1 MGPGDEVS
9 HRLARRELLQAGA
22 AAALVAAC
30 SPPTDPAAP
39 LDLSRVQGGFVG
51 PDPQRGHTL
60 VRDAAQAALATPGRV
75 RRVHTLIAG
84 GGVAGLAAARGLMQ
98 QGQHDFALLELEDE
112 AGGNARAGTLQ
123 GLACPWGAH
132 YLPVPGPDNPDLQAL
147 LAELGLLHRDAAG
160 RWQPDERHL
169 VHSPQERLWFNGQWQ
184 SGLLPLQG
192 VGPATLAQYRRFGE
206 LVRHAQQTA
215 RAQGLP
221 FQVPFVGHW
230 VGHWVGQGLGQWGGR
245 SAPPWAGRGVLNH
258 KPNSPSALLHIEL
271 DALFFDEWLTRQGL
285 TDPHLRWY
293 LDYVCRDEYGAGL
306 TQVSAWAGVHYFA
319 ARHGFAL
326 PGDLAPAD
334 RGEAGAT
341 VFTWPEGN
349 AFVVRRMAAPL
360 GERLHTGWV
369 VQRVAQTR
377 QGVAVD
383 AQHAASGERVR
394 WLAQQVVLA
403 LPAQVLTRVLDG
415 DAWPAAQRL
424 RAQAARVRHAAWV
437 VTNLHLRQPL
447 ADRGGAAPSWDNV
460 AYRPDAAA
468 TGSGGLGYVDATHQ
482 ALHRAPQAPTVLTHY
497 RALGTGVEARRQL
510 LAQPW
515 THWVEQ
521 AVAEWRD
528 AHPDL
533 PGLITHASVARHG
546 HGMGVPCP
554 GFLNEIGLQRF
565 FKKREQLSKA
575 ERESARLLWAH
586 SDASGMST
594 FEEAFAQG
602 LAAGRRMGA
611 ALSGAFPV

>member
-9 HRLARRELLQAGA
+9 HWLARRELLQAGA

-30 SPPTDPAAP
+30 SPPADPAAP

-60 VRDAAQAALATPGRV
+60 VRDAAQAASAPPGRV

-192 VGPATLAQYRRFGE
+192 VGPATLEQYRRFGE
-206 LVRHAQQTA
+206 LVHHAQQTA

-221 FQVPFVGHW
+221 FQVPFVGRW
-230 VGHWVGQGLGQWGGR
+230 VDGWVEPSNSQKN
-245 SAPPWAGRGVLNH
+245 SA
-258 KPNSPSALLHIEL
+258 SAVFHIEL
-271 DALFFDEWLTRQGL
+271 DALFFDEWLTHQGL
-285 TDPHLRWY
+285 TDPRLRWY

-326 PGDLAPAD
+326 PGDLAEV
-334 RGEAGAT
+334 GSS

-360 GERLHTGWV
+360 GERLHTGWA
-369 VQRVAQTR
+369 VQRVVQTR

-383 AQHAASGERVR
+383 ALHAASGERVR

-403 LPAQVLTRVLDG
+403 LPAHVLTRVLDG
-415 DAWPAAQRL
+415 GAWPAAQRL
-424 RAQAARVRHAAWV
+424 RAQASRVRHAAWV

-460 AYRPDAAA
+460 AYSPEAVDGAQDSGAAGRA
-468 TGSGGLGYVDATHQ
+468 IASGGLGYVDATHQ
-482 ALHRAPQAPTVLTHY
+482 ALHRAPKVPTVLTHF
-497 RALGTGVEARRQL
+497 RALGTGVEARQAL

-515 THWVEQ
+515 THWVDR
-521 AVAEWRD
+521 AVSEWRE

-533 PGLITHASVARHG
+533 PGLVTHASVARHG
-546 HGMGVPCP
+546 HGMGVPVP
-554 GFLNEIGLQRF
+554 GFLKEIGLGRLFDGALLPSKTEQ
-565 FKKREQLSKA
+565 KRHALC
-575 ERESARLLWAH
+575 WAH

-602 LAAGRRMGA
+602 LAAGRRVA
-611 ALSGAFPV
+611 RA

>member
-1 MGPGDEVS
+1 MGPGDEVMPPQPP
-9 HRLARRELLQAGA
+9 RLARRELLQAGA

-30 SPPTDPAAP
+30 SPPADPTAP

-60 VRDAAQAALATPGRV
+60 VRDAAQAASASSARSAPGRV

-98 QGQHDFALLELEDE
+98 HGQHDFALLELEDE
-112 AGGNARAGTLQ
+112 AGGNARAGALQ

-184 SGLLPLQG
+184 SGLLPLHG
-192 VGPATLAQYRRFGE
+192 VGPATLDQYRRFGE
-206 LVRHAQQTA
+206 QVRQVQQAA

-230 VGHWVGQGLGQWGGR
+230 IGHWVGR
-245 SAPPWAGRGVLNH
+245 SM
-258 KPNSPSALLHIEL
+258 PNSASAQVHIEL
-271 DALFFDEWLTRQGL
+271 DALFFDEWLARQGL

-293 LDYVCRDEYGAGL
+293 LDYACRDEYGAGL
-306 TQVSAWAGVHYFA
+306 AQVSAWAGLHYFA

-326 PGDLAPAD
+326 PGDGAAGGAD
-334 RGEAGAT
+334 TGAT

-349 AFVVRRMAAPL
+349 AFVVRRMATPL
-360 GERLHTGWV
+360 GERLHTGWA
-369 VQRVAQTR
+369 VQRVAQTP

-383 AQHAASGERVR
+383 AQHAPSGERVR

-460 AYRPDAAA
+460 AYRPEAVGQ
-468 TGSGGLGYVDATHQ
+468 TSGGLGYVDASHQ
-482 ALHRAPQAPTVLTHY
+482 ALYRAPQAPTVLTHY
-497 RALGTGVEARRQL
+497 RALGTGLDVRRQV

-515 THWVEQ
+515 THWVAL

-533 PGLITHASVARHG
+533 PGLVTHASVARHG
-546 HGMGVPCP
+546 HGMGVAYP
-554 GFLNEIGLQRF
+554 GFLKEIGLPRF
-565 FKKREQLSKA
+565 LQKREQLSKSKH
-575 ERESARLLWAH
+575 SADALFWAH

-602 LAAGRRMGA
+602 MAAGRACADRRA
-611 ALSGAFPV
+611 